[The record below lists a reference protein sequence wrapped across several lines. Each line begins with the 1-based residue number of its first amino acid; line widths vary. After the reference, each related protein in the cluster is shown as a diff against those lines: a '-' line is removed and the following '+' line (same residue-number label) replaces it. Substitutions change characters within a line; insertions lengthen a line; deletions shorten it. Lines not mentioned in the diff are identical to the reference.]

1 MAFPRTYVALRST
14 RPVSS
19 SSVGE
24 PATATGLPNVTLTWI
39 VSPWPY
45 VPLAFGDETDA
56 TLGGPPPP
64 STSRRPAPGASRLA
78 KAGEARYRRA
88 ASPSDR
94 ADIEPPL
101 IYAGSVGYRFGE

>member
-1 MAFPRTYVALRST
+1 MPFPEAYVALRST

-24 PATATGLPNVTLTWI
+24 PATDTGLPNVTLTWI

-56 TLGGPPPP
+56 TLGGPPP
-64 STSRRPAPGASRLA
+64 STSRRPAPGAS
-78 KAGEARYRRA
+78 
-88 ASPSDR
+88 SPSAPGSGSVRFAAARSDW

-101 IYAGSVGYRFGE
+101 RRRADGDV